1 MTDHERTQYADDPV
15 MLALIVAIR
24 AHEFQTALM
33 TGWVK
38 AAPERSREEWLQRA
52 AEIIEEYT
60 ERLRRDDIRD
70 LLQRVDSGDVELV
83 VAEDGDLI

>member
-1 MTDHERTQYADDPV
+1 MTDDEREQYADDPA

-24 AHEFQTALM
+24 AHEFQNALM
-33 TGWVK
+33 GGVIK
-38 AAPERSREEWLQRA
+38 AAPERTREEWLQRA

-70 LLQRVDSGDVELV
+70 LLGRVESGDVELV
-83 VAEDGDLI
+83 ITEDGGE